1 MWSANK
7 LSNNETALNVM
18 YQLEKE
24 RQREKQID
32 TEREIMTH
40 RVREREGRDNIK

>member
-18 YQLEKE
+18 YQLEK
-24 RQREKQID
+24 D
-32 TEREIMTH
+32 
-40 RVREREGRDNIK
+40 RERETDRHRERNYDTQSKRERR